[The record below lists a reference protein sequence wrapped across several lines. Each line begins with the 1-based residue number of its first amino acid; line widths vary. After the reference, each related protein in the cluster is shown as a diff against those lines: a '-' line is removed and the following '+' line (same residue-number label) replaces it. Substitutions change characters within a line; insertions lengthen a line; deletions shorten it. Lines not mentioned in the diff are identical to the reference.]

1 MTDVI
6 DKIIDTMNAQKG
18 ELIGINTM
26 LTAIARSLPPE
37 HLARLLAEFDNEL
50 QYARSH
56 LNNSPIPDEVISG
69 LENYVKM
76 WNALRTKPNLS

>member
-6 DKIIDTMNAQKG
+6 DKIIDTMNTQKG
-18 ELIGINTM
+18 ELMGINTM
-26 LTAIARSLPPE
+26 LTAFARSLPPE
-37 HLARLLAEFDNEL
+37 HLGRLLAEFDNEL
-50 QYARSH
+50 QYVRSH

-76 WNALRTKPNLS
+76 WNALRSEPNLS